1 MAKLLFPSSI
11 QLQYKHLPIF
21 LISVT
26 TAIIDLTDSTSNLES
41 NLKFFL
47 FSLSQPNWL
56 VTRPHYELKY
66 LFIKVPPFHT
76 EHHVFAIFSGTQLH
90 RFLPL
95 LLLSPRD
102 ETAAVY
108 APVSCCGLEITPGSE
123 RVIPCPTGTVLN
135 RRVPRATSAP
145 HVFTSLV
152 GWEEKPTG
160 LSLEGISS
168 RGLL

>member
-1 MAKLLFPSSI
+1 MLT
-11 QLQYKHLPIF
+11 HL
-21 LISVT
+21 
-26 TAIIDLTDSTSNLES
+26 DRG
-41 NLKFFL
+41 FL
-47 FSLSQPNWL
+47 F
-56 VTRPHYELKY
+56 
-66 LFIKVPPFHT
+66 T

-102 ETAAVY
+102 EMAAVY

-152 GWEEKPTG
+152 GWEEKPSYFVMVRNSI
-160 LSLEGISS
+160 LSCSLRSQIGYLVCA
-168 RGLL
+168 GTL